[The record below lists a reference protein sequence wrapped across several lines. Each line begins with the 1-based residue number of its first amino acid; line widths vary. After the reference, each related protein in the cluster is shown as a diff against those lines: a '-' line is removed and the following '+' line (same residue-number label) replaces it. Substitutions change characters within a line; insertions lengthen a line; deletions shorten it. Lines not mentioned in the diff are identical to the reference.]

1 MSSQSHHNNAM
12 MVQSR
17 HHGLVDPTRIPIKP
31 GVEVGRPIAPPTPP
45 PVLTSF
51 KDQLIR
57 SRIAAREAGE
67 KARQEADIRNGYGFK
82 SIPKRK
88 IKKSKIKTRSQHAK
102 KVSRKMKKVSTR
114 KTHSQHA
121 KKVRKTRS
129 DKGMKRGPRKA

>member
-12 MVQSR
+12 MVQPR
-17 HHGLVDPTRIPIKP
+17 HYDSVDPTRRPIKP
-31 GVEVGRPIAPPTPP
+31 GVESLRAPPASPA

-51 KDQLIR
+51 KHQLIK
-57 SRIAAREAGE
+57 SRIEAREAEE
-67 KARQEADIRNGYGFK
+67 KARQEADIRNGFGFK

-88 IKKSKIKTRSQHAK
+88 IKKSKTKTRSQHAK